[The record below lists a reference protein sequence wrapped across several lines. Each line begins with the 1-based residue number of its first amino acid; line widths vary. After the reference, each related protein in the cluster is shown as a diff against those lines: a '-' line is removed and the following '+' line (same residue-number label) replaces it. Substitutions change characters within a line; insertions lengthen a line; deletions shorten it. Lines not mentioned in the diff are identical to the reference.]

1 MLTKCPDIIASCSL
15 ESIQT
20 KINFLEKILKFNQ
33 QQLRNILL
41 KQPTV
46 LTFSTESMKS
56 KFAYCNDVL
65 NASRSSIARCPR
77 VFQSS
82 LRRIKER
89 HQFLLKTGRLSDD
102 MMVDDCGL
110 GVITTQTDKYFA
122 EKVALSTLEEYVKFR
137 ETFEDGYK
145 EED

>member
-1 MLTKCPDIIASCSL
+1 M
-15 ESIQT
+15 
-20 KINFLEKILKFNQ
+20 KFNH

-56 KFAYCNDVL
+56 KFAYCYDVL

-77 VFQSS
+77 VFQCS
-82 LRRIKER
+82 LKRMKER
-89 HQFLLKTGRLSDD
+89 HQFLLKAGRLNED
-102 MMVDDCGL
+102 MMVDDFGL

-122 EKVALSTLEEYVKFR
+122 EKVALSSLEEFDKFR
-137 ETFEDGYK
+137 ETFENGL
-145 EED
+145 